1 MGLLETRKK
10 KKKKRKFYFLIKI
23 PNLNL
28 YLTQNGKSIFSNC
41 IDRFGRQK
49 KKKKQ
54 NNTSKQK
61 KNKKINAD

>member
-28 YLTQNGKSIFSNC
+28 YLTQNGKSNFSNF
-41 IDRFGRQK
+41 IDRFGLQK
-49 KKKKQ
+49 KKRNKI
-54 NNTSKQK
+54 TPA
-61 KNKKINAD
+61 NKKKIKK

>member
-54 NNTSKQK
+54 NNRPA
-61 KNKKINAD
+61 NKKKIKK